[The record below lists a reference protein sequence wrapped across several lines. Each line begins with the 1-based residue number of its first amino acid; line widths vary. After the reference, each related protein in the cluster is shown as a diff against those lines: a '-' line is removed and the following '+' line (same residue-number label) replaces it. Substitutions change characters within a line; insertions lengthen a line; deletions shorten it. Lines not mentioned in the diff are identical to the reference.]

1 MRIWMGELR
10 ALAQS
15 DYHYPKFIQLIFI
28 NRYTITYMRNSLR
41 LTADFYSFKL
51 WSLLE
56 RACVCAIVHIFD
68 MVVSISFGTV
78 GWPRANTHERTIFF
92 IVCARTKLF
101 IQSWRIFFPLFSFI
115 HFNSSWHL
123 IPTAQNSIKDTK
135 KKTPF
140 NLVKVWSFVAQCEI

>member
-56 RACVCAIVHIFD
+56 RACVLYSTYIRYGCFD
-68 MVVSISFGTV
+68 FFWDCRMTPSKYTWTHNLFHRLCTNQTLHSILTY
-78 GWPRANTHERTIFF
+78 
-92 IVCARTKLF
+92 
-101 IQSWRIFFPLFSFI
+101 FFPLFSFI